1 MLEKLK
7 EYREMKWHFSK
18 SAKEIKNHYLI
29 FEIGGRGERNWKEKE
44 NKPKNNTEF

>member
-29 FEIGGRGERNWKEKE
+29 FEIGGRGGEELKRKE
-44 NKPKNNTEF
+44 NKPKNNIEF

>member
-7 EYREMKWHFSK
+7 EYRKMKWHFSK

-29 FEIGGRGERNWKEKE
+29 FETGGGEKNWKEKE
-44 NKPKNNTEF
+44 NKPKNNIEF